1 MKKVFKKLGITL
13 IIIITALMMLKST
26 FSPYVV
32 FAETAAEEEASKLEA
47 MDIVGDVGDFLLGLV
62 LYIPKAMGM
71 ALASLLR
78 LLVWGIT
85 AIGGEG
91 SGDGVG
97 SVDAIIFGK
106 ASITSIDFF
115 NTSGNETINAIR
127 QNVAIW
133 YYVLRNLSIVILLGI
148 LLYVGIRMAI
158 STVASDQAKYKKMFM
173 DWAVSLALVF
183 VLQYIMIFTIECNN
197 VLVDIL
203 DTARVGIQRGTY
215 ADGLNGT
222 FQAGNDA
229 LGIDPEDN
237 QYDNALDQ
245 IASQA
250 WHVSFTVG
258 VSSTLVYIILVG
270 ITIIFLIMYIKRMLT
285 IGFLIVISPLITIT
299 YSIDKMGDGK
309 SQALNAWL
317 KEFVFNVLIQPFHC
331 IIYLIF
337 TSTAVNLLVEQQTL
351 ASAVLS
357 ICMILFIFKGEKI
370 VRDIFNFRASSLG
383 EAIGGAAAITT
394 GISMLKNKGEK
405 DKKNKVDTK
414 KMPNMNN
421 PGDKTGGAG
430 PGAGVK
436 PGSEVG
442 KGSGTEKE
450 NGTSTSTGGE
460 QNGFRQLSEPKPK
473 TPEFLPYKTLEPQ
486 GSKFGKVVKAIA
498 SAPLHPIKSIK
509 GATGMAFGGAEKL
522 YGKLSPGIRQSLA
535 SSAKIATVATMAA
548 LGASTG
554 SGKGIMAG
562 MYAGRSMT
570 EGAGAIASSRKANNL
585 VAQNE
590 EKFAQA
596 YQNYKAE
603 NPGLTDQQI
612 AMQTQYML
620 EHGDPDKMTESERE
634 YYSYARQ
641 MQQTYGVIGEEK
653 VEDRMQE
660 TLGLIASGQIQP
672 PKPEQPKPQKPQK
685 QSKKR
690 RKSK

>member
-26 FSPYVV
+26 FSPYAV
-32 FAETAAEEEASKLEA
+32 FAETAAEEESSKLEA
-47 MDIVGDVGDFLLGLV
+47 MDVVGDVADFLLGLA
-62 LYIPKAMGM
+62 LYIPKAMVM

-78 LLVWGIT
+78 FLVWGIT
-85 AIGGEG
+85 AIGGAGAGE
-91 SGDGVG
+91 GVG
-97 SVDAIIFGK
+97 SVDAIIFGE
-106 ASITSIDFF
+106 AGITSIDFF
-115 NTSGNETINAIR
+115 NTSGNDTINLIR
-127 QNVAIW
+127 DNVAVW

-173 DWAVSLALVF
+173 DWAVSLALIF

-197 VLVDIL
+197 VLVDVL
-203 DTARVGIQRGTY
+203 NTARTNVQTKEGKT
-215 ADGLNGT
+215 
-222 FQAGNDA
+222 
-229 LGIDPEDN
+229 
-237 QYDNALDQ
+237 YDNALDQ
-245 IASQA
+245 IAGQA
-250 WHVSFTVG
+250 WHVSYTVG
-258 VSSTLVYIILVG
+258 MSSTLVYVILVG
-270 ITIIFLIMYIKRMLT
+270 MTIIFLIMYIKRMLT

-331 IIYLIF
+331 VIYLIF
-337 TSTAVNLLVEQQTL
+337 GNTAINLLTEQQTL
-351 ASAVLS
+351 ASAVLA
-357 ICMILFIFKGEKI
+357 ICMVLFIFKGEKI

-414 KMPNMNN
+414 KMPNMSN

-430 PGAGVK
+430 AGNGGRN
-436 PGSEVG
+436 PTPTPSQNQGQNSSQNQGQTPSQSQNQGQSQGQSQSQNSLPISNTGS
-442 KGSGTEKE
+442 
-450 NGTSTSTGGE
+450 
-460 QNGFRQLSEPKPK
+460 
-473 TPEFLPYKTLEPQ
+473 Q
-486 GSKFGKVVKAIA
+486 GSKFGRAVNAIA
-498 SAPLHPIKSIK
+498 ENPLLHPLRTIK
-509 GATGMAFGGAEKL
+509 GVTGAAFGKAEKL
-522 YGKLSPGIRQSLA
+522 YGKLPAGVRQSLA

-660 TLGLIASGQIQP
+660 TLGLIASGQIKP
-672 PKPEQPKPQKPQK
+672 PKPEQPKPQKPP
-685 QSKKR
+685 KKR